1 MKGKVKILID
11 ILMTF
16 SLMFLMGY
24 QFWGEAAHE
33 WVGTAM
39 FLLFIAHHVLN
50 WNWHKTL
57 FRGKYTPTRI
67 FLTVIDVLTLLSML
81 VQMYSGIVMSRYV
94 FEFLPI
100 ESGLSLARKLHI
112 LGAYW
117 GFLLM
122 SLHIG
127 LHWNMVV
134 GAVRKKFPKL
144 FKTLRYVCL
153 GVGIA
158 VALYG
163 AWVFIK
169 RDFPTYMFLKS
180 QFVFLDYEEPIILF
194 YLDYLALTATGIVIS
209 HYLGKLLRR
218 LGKKEKKK

>member
-16 SLMFLMGY
+16 FLMFLMGY

-134 GAVRKKFPKL
+134 GAVKKKFPKL
-144 FKTLRYVCL
+144 FKALRYVCL
-153 GVGIA
+153 DVGIA

-194 YLDYLALTATGIVIS
+194 YLDYLALTVTGIVIS
-209 HYLGKLLRR
+209 YYLGKLLRR

>member
-16 SLMFLMGY
+16 FLMFLMGY

-39 FLLFIAHHVLN
+39 FILFIAHHVLN

-134 GAVRKKFPKL
+134 GAVKKKFPKL

-209 HYLGKLLRR
+209 YYLGKLLRR